1 MKQLLVALMLATVLP
16 LFGQTPQEITSITF
30 YGVDYSLV
38 RVYGASESPTQ
49 FRTAFAAINDLC
61 ITEPKKYDISKF
73 TGKKLNEISLDAV
86 SEVNHKINLH
96 DLVTTTPDYTLD
108 ATQITQAVRRLPI
121 KKGAEGTG
129 AVVVAQL
136 LNKADNRGTYE
147 LVYFD
152 VATREII
159 DGITLSGK
167 AGGFGLRNFWAG
179 SLYKALKDLR

>member
-1 MKQLLVALMLATVLP
+1 MLATVLP

-49 FRTAFAAINDLC
+49 FRTAFAAINDLF

>member
-1 MKQLLVALMLATVLP
+1 MLATVLP

-49 FRTAFAAINDLC
+49 FRTAFAAINDLF

-136 LNKADNRGTYE
+136 LNKADHRGTYE

>member
-49 FRTAFAAINDLC
+49 FRTAFAAINDLF

-73 TGKKLNEISLDAV
+73 TGKKLDEISLDG
-86 SEVNHKINLH
+86 VNRVNRKINLH
-96 DLVTTTPDYTLD
+96 DLITTTPDYTPD
-108 ATQITQAVRRLPI
+108 AAQILQVVRRLYI
-121 KKGAEGTG
+121 EKKTSSTG
-129 AVVVAQL
+129 AVVVAKL
-136 LNKADNRGTYE
+136 LSKADNRGTYE

-152 VATREII
+152 VATRKII
-159 DGITLSGK
+159 DSIALSGK

>member
-1 MKQLLVALMLATVLP
+1 MALMLATVLP
-16 LFGQTPQEITSITF
+16 LFGQTPQEISSITF
-30 YGVDYSLV
+30 YGIDYSLV

-49 FRTAFAAINDLC
+49 FRYTFGEINNLF
-61 ITEPKKYDISKF
+61 ITEPKKYDIGKY

-86 SEVNHKINLH
+86 NEVNQKLNLH

-108 ATQITQAVRRLPI
+108 ATQITQAVRQLPI

-129 AVVVAQL
+129 AVIVAQL

-159 DGITLSGK
+159 DGITMSGK

-179 SLYKALKDLR
+179 SIYKALKNLR

>member
-1 MKQLLVALMLATVLP
+1 MLATVQP

-49 FRTAFAAINDLC
+49 FRTAFAAINDLF